1 MRQTGERTAPVAN
14 LSASADPVV
23 AHAIIG
29 DGHDEEAADLDQ
41 DDAEQSGESGASD
54 TPIEH
59 DDGDG
64 FQVAG
69 RVKWFDA
76 TRGFGFLVSDSC
88 DGDVLIHFSVLRDHG
103 RRSLPEGALIECI
116 VEQQDRGLQA
126 RRIISIDLSEALP
139 SPTRPSIPAADRAD
153 RQALSDAAGTFE
165 SVEVKWFNR
174 VKGYGFLNRVGEP
187 DADIFVHMETVRL
200 AGLVDL
206 QPEDVIEARIAEGR
220 KGLTAVELRH
230 V

>member
-1 MRQTGERTAPVAN
+1 MRETGEHGAPVASS
-14 LSASADPVV
+14 SANADPVV
-23 AHAIIG
+23 AHAILGG
-29 DGHDEEAADLDQ
+29 DGDEVEGDVPDDLQ
-41 DDAEQSGESGASD
+41 PDDAKDE
-54 TPIEH
+54 IVH

-76 TRGFGFLVSDSC
+76 TRGFGFLVSDSVE
-88 DGDVLIHFSVLRDHG
+88 GDVLIHFSVLRDHG

-126 RRIISIDLSEALP
+126 RRIVSIDLSEALP
-139 SPTRPSIPAADRAD
+139 SPVRPAIPAADRAD
-153 RQALSDAAGTFE
+153 RQALTDAAGEFE

-174 VKGYGFLNRVGEP
+174 VKGYGFLNRLGDP

-200 AGLVDL
+200 AGLLDL
-206 QPEDVIEARIAEGR
+206 QPEDVVEARIAQGR

-230 V
+230 A